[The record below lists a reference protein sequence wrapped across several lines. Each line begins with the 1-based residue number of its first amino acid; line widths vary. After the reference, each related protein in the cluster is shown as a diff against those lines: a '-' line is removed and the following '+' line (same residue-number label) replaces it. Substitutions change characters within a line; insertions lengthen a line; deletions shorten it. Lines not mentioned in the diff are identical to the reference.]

1 MKIDFHFHAALSK
14 KIGFELDFFRTT
26 LQQARQVG
34 LDALAVTE
42 HFNSSNIDVLYP
54 TLDAEFEYV
63 GDYYLA
69 DGIKLFPGLE
79 IDVQEGPHIL
89 VLGNR
94 AAIEVL
100 RGRLQPHLTPDTF
113 CSMAELFAKQAGL
126 DCLTICAH
134 PFRPHRNIHNIAP
147 ELWPGF
153 HAVDLNATD
162 LFNFGAEMRIQ
173 VEEFAAAYHLPVLAG
188 SDTHHFEQLGSVY
201 NQFRQPFSTI
211 PELKALISTGAYTV
225 CVNDNLPA
233 MVGLARQEKLRLKQ
247 EKLDPT
253 PL

>member
-113 CSMAELFAKQAGL
+113 CSMAER
-126 DCLTICAH
+126 CLPNRLGWTAS
-134 PFRPHRNIHNIAP
+134 PSVLTRSAP
-147 ELWPGF
+147 TGTF
-153 HAVDLNATD
+153 TT
-162 LFNFGAEMRIQ
+162 
-173 VEEFAAAYHLPVLAG
+173 LPRSYGPA
-188 SDTHHFEQLGSVY
+188 
-201 NQFRQPFSTI
+201 ST
-211 PELKALISTGAYTV
+211 P
-225 CVNDNLPA
+225 
-233 MVGLARQEKLRLKQ
+233 
-247 EKLDPT
+247 
-253 PL
+253 